1 MRKWWIWN
9 QIWKEW
15 IHLLPTHLFDTNS
28 LCCWI
33 LLSSVF
39 FFFSFFLSFQM
50 SPAAS
55 ASAVQ
60 SNAGEENICNCQ
72 PVRGGHNYRN
82 YCTYKGNFCQELEK
96 EQTDEL
102 SRWVEWGEICEDWL
116 IDQIRDLIFSELRCV
131 LVRFPDPRV
140 SWGRLTNCLPTFSG
154 RTVRP
159 RGQLF
164 AFGLHCPRPNFPR
177 TGKRCNYLGN
187 VSLPVQIWNAA
198 E

>member
-1 MRKWWIWN
+1 MRGKGGWEN
-9 QIWKEW
+9 GGFGTRFEKRQ
-15 IHLLPTHLFDTNS
+15 THLANTFFWDKLS
-28 LCCWI
+28 L
-33 LLSSVF
+33 LLNPSFLRF
-39 FFFSFFLSFQM
+39 FLFLLFSFLSNVTCSFSFSCAKQCRWGKYL
-50 SPAAS
+50 
-55 ASAVQ
+55 Q
-60 SNAGEENICNCQ
+60 W
-72 PVRGGHNYRN
+72 GHNYRN